1 MTHTLHRISE
11 TLDAEDFVSM
21 VLAAHGI
28 NDKGASE
35 KLRQIFEL
43 ISDMNPDNI
52 SNDSISRCLGYTD
65 EEILRDIKDRSIIT
79 SAFSDRTCFKNAL
92 KKVKEADL
100 GLSVVVSG
108 NYKVVFN
115 IAKELGIK
123 PHTVNMSL
131 GIFGNKSLL
140 PEGNILPLHTMCGHG
155 MVCKQRIEN
164 TIEKVK
170 LGELTPEKAGEKLAS
185 TCVCGIFNPKL
196 ATLMLKNIRK
206 SGRHDN

>member
-1 MTHTLHRISE
+1 MTHTLHRRTE
-11 TLDAEDFVSM
+11 ALKDAEDFVSM
-21 VLAAHGI
+21 VLATHGI
-28 NDKGASE
+28 NDKGASK

-43 ISDMNPDNI
+43 ISDANPDNI
-52 SNDSISRCLGYTD
+52 SNDCLSRGMGYTD

-108 NYKVVFN
+108 NYKAVFD

-140 PEGNILPLHTMCGHG
+140 PEENILPLCTMCGHG
-155 MVCKQRIEN
+155 MVSKQRIEN
-164 TIEKVK
+164 TIQK
-170 LGELTPEKAGEKLAS
+170 LKSGKLTPEKAGEKLAS
-185 TCVCGIFNPKL
+185 TCTCGIFNPKI
-196 ATLMLKNIRK
+196 ATLILKK
-206 SGRHDN
+206 Y